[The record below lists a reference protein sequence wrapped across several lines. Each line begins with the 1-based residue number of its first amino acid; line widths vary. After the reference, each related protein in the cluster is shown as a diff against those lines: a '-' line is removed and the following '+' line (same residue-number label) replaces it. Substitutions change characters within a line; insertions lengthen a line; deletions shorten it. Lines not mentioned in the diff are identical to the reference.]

1 MGWEI
6 SPQVKTI
13 LDKARDFAGIS
24 HADARL
30 LLNLDLDCKET
41 YALMETAHRLSRDQ
55 FRGKGEN
62 HLHIGVNVE
71 PCPYNCRFCSL
82 AADAEIFTRTVHF
95 SEEEILGW
103 AKMGAAQSADGLNV
117 MTAGTFSFERLGLGI
132 SWAYLVLGELTGVP
146 NGLGAVMMDALFPWL
161 TVHENI
167 AFGLRGQ
174 KQDKRSRAHQVERFL
189 GLVGLSEFRD
199 YLPRALSGGMKQ
211 RVALAR
217 VLILQPQVLLMDEPF
232 ASLDAQSRE
241 EMQNLLL
248 SLWQELGHTI
258 LFVTHD
264 VSEAVILADRILLMD
279 KSPGRIREEIWLN
292 LLRPRERESGA
303 LLDFSRRLHQALRD

>member
-1 MGWEI
+1 MTSRLKAVPLSRSG
-6 SPQVKTI
+6 VKEKI
-13 LDKARDFAGIS
+13 LHID
-24 HADARL
+24 RL
-30 LLNLDLDCKET
+30 SKGFHTANGYVSVLDNVRFQAEGGELIAILGRSGCGKSTLLKIVGGFIPPGSGKVLLNGSPVRSPGPDRC
-41 YALMETAHRLSRDQ
+41 
-55 FRGKGEN
+55 
-62 HLHIGVNVE
+62 V
-71 PCPYNCRFCSL
+71 
-82 AADAEIFTRTVHF
+82 IFQ
-95 SEEEILGW
+95 E
-103 AKMGAAQSADGLNV
+103 
-117 MTAGTFSFERLGLGI
+117 
-132 SWAYLVLGELTGVP
+132 
-146 NGLGAVMMDALFPWL
+146 DALFPWL
-161 TVHENI
+161 TVQENI

-174 KQDKRSRAHQVERFL
+174 KQDKRSKAHQVERFL

-279 KSPGRIREEIWLN
+279 KSPGRIRDEIGLN